1 MIMGTSPKGVSVF
14 RALAYYLVTIA
25 GGAVY
30 GGQV

>member
-1 MIMGTSPKGVSVF
+1 MRIKPAMPMWRPF
-14 RALAYYLVTIA
+14 LYYALAVF

>member
-1 MIMGTSPKGVSVF
+1 MVNVGASSR
-14 RALAYYLVTIA
+14 RALAYYLLAVI

>member
-1 MIMGTSPKGVSVF
+1 MRTEPAMPAWRPF
-14 RALAYYLVTIA
+14 LYYALAVI